1 MLSVVCEHMYVC
13 TLHVHVGGPVN
24 VATGAVQGLVG
35 LLVGVRGV

>member
-1 MLSVVCEHMYVC
+1 MLSVVCEHVYVC